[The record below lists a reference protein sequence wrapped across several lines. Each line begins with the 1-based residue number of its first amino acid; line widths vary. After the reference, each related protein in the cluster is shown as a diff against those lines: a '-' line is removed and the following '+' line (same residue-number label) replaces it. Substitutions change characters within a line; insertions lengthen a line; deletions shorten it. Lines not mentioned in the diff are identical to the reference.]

1 MLLLVLAQGL
11 QARQRQILLHYSLL
25 DDFHLELDFIQL
37 LGLLQVLLAPARH
50 VLASGFAITRL
61 LGILVSS
68 GSRRL
73 LLFQGFSRLQLCFLL
88 FFEAMILLCLCF
100 LLCLFLRLLLPRVL
114 LRFLL
119 LGQLLEAPRAAG

>member
-11 QARQRQILLHYSLL
+11 QAWQRQILLHYSLL

-37 LGLLQVLLAPARH
+37 LGLLQVLLTPIHR
-50 VLASGFAITRL
+50 VLACAFAVICL
-61 LGILVSS
+61 LSILVSS

-88 FFEAMILLCLCF
+88 FF
-100 LLCLFLRLLLPRVL
+100 
-114 LRFLL
+114 
-119 LGQLLEAPRAAG
+119 

>member
-37 LGLLQVLLAPARH
+37 LGLLQVLLAPVHR
-50 VLASGFAITRL
+50 VLASAFAIIRL
-61 LGILVSS
+61 LSILVSG

-88 FFEAMILLCLCF
+88 FF
-100 LLCLFLRLLLPRVL
+100 
-114 LRFLL
+114 
-119 LGQLLEAPRAAG
+119 